1 MHRFTPQSW
10 PQAACSYQGLEQL
23 LALCLQVSPVL
34 SLDGLIASRKGDFGK
49 GTNLGGLHQ
58 PPNQNN
64 KTKLEQEK
72 KKPYKATRITNRKT
86 LKCSI
91 SYKLVSRE

>member
-1 MHRFTPQSW
+1 M
-10 PQAACSYQGLEQL
+10 
-23 LALCLQVSPVL
+23 L
-34 SLDGLIASRKGDFGK
+34 SLDGLIASRKGDFEKEPIWVGC
-49 GTNLGGLHQ
+49 TSL
-58 PPNQNN
+58 PNKIIKQNWN
-64 KTKLEQEK
+64 KKK

>member
-49 GTNLGGLHQ
+49 GTNLGWLHQ

-72 KKPYKATRITNRKT
+72 KKKA
-86 LKCSI
+86 L
-91 SYKLVSRE
+91 